1 MEDAQEGCPRGCCRA
16 LTACGLFWPMPIN
29 SRPMVQSTFTG
40 NRLED
45 YPLLVSQATELW
57 DITFPLGSNLANIS
71 ALLKQGLDRTN
82 WVGFYLWDEKTG
94 QLVLGPFQGLPA
106 CTRIALGKGVCGTCV
121 RTRQTQ
127 LVPDVHEFP
136 GHIAC
141 DGASQSEIVVP
152 IIRKG
157 KVLGVL
163 DLDSPEKARFDETDQ
178 AWLERIVDALVPVW
192 PAA

>member
-1 MEDAQEGCPRGCCRA
+1 
-16 LTACGLFWPMPIN
+16 
-29 SRPMVQSTFTG
+29 MVQSTFTG

-45 YPLLVSQATELW
+45 YPLLVSQARELW
-57 DITFPLGSNLANIS
+57 DSTLPLGSNLANIS
-71 ALLKQGLDRTN
+71 ALLKQCLDRTN

-106 CTRIALGKGVCGTCV
+106 CTRIALGKGVCGTAV
-121 RTRQTQ
+121 STRRTQ

-141 DGASQSEIVVP
+141 DSASPSEIVVP

-157 KVLGVL
+157 QVLGVL
-163 DLDSPEKARFDETDQ
+163 DVDSPEKARFDETDHG
-178 AWLERIVDALVPVW
+178 WLERVVETLVSLWAVS
-192 PAA
+192 

>member
-1 MEDAQEGCPRGCCRA
+1 
-16 LTACGLFWPMPIN
+16 
-29 SRPMVQSTFTG
+29 MVQSMFTG

-45 YPLLVSQATELW
+45 YPLLVSQARELW
-57 DITFPLGSNLANIS
+57 DPTLPLGSNLANIS

-106 CTRIALGKGVCGTCV
+106 CTRIALGKGVCGTAV
-121 RTRQTQ
+121 STRRTQ
-127 LVPDVHEFP
+127 LVPDVHQFP

-157 KVLGVL
+157 EVLGVL

-178 AWLERIVDALVPVW
+178 AWLERIVETLVPLW
-192 PAA
+192 PAAG